1 MLNSGGDVDYI
12 TGMQLTGR
20 LAPFLVVATTAGDKQ
35 NLPAAFIGVVN
46 MPVIAAARL
55 KGYIKNSNLP
65 VG

>member
-46 MPVIAAARL
+46 MPVVAASPAQR
-55 KGYIKNSNLP
+55 
-65 VG
+65 